1 MSMQSV
7 RRNKPGLLVSVRS
20 AAEAVT
26 ALAGGA
32 DVIDVK
38 EPNRGSLGAVDG
50 ETLSAVIDAVDGRAI
65 VTAAMGELVELMD
78 GENTH
83 GSVHIPPGVSLFK
96 LGLAQ
101 CALRRDWQT
110 HLHRVIARL
119 AAPSGNAKP
128 VAVAYADWRTAQS
141 PQPRDV
147 LRAAIEFGCPAL
159 LIDTQNKSTGSLFDH
174 WPIDDLQLFLR
185 EVHSQKL
192 AVVLAGSLVEDA
204 IVHAARLMPDLVA
217 VRTAACDAGRGGT
230 VTLERVRGVKQ
241 AINAAT
247 RHEAAV

>member
-1 MSMQSV
+1 MSMPSV

-50 ETLSAVIDAVDGRAI
+50 ETLGAVIDAVGGRAI
-65 VTAAMGELVELMD
+65 VTAAMGELVDLMD
-78 GENTH
+78 VENAH
-83 GSVHIPPGVSLFK
+83 GSIRIPTGVSLLK

-110 HLHRVIARL
+110 HWHRVIARL
-119 AAPSGNAKP
+119 AASSGNAKP
-128 VAVAYADWRTAQS
+128 VAVAYADWQAAQS
-141 PQPRDV
+141 PEPRDV
-147 LRAAIEFGCPAL
+147 LRAAMEIGCPAL
-159 LIDTQNKSTGSLFDH
+159 LIDTQNKSAGSLFDH
-174 WPIDDLQLFLR
+174 WPIDDLQLFVR
-185 EVHSQKL
+185 EVHSQKM
-192 AVVLAGSLVEDA
+192 AVVLAGSLVDDA
-204 IVHAARLMPDLVA
+204 IVHAARLMPDLIA

-241 AINAAT
+241 AINVAT
-247 RHEAAV
+247 HREAAV